1 MYIYKMNK
9 MVRAKVD
16 TPIGLTEEFELTEI
30 VRQGT
35 VCAVD
40 LCGVSTDKIN
50 RIGLEEPKLVVSG
63 VEIQHPV
70 FVDDMLGI
78 GSAPMI
84 ERMEPKMRF
93 LEDTKKF
100 TYNTDEGKSEIMEI
114 QINPKRKE
122 ERPIVKVKKG
132 AIRYTDKYKY
142 LGDMYDKTGKNMS
155 KIQSKTLRSPLEKN
169 DEDLALPLDPNL
181 QGELLRAL
189 SSLLRPMHQS
199 LVHWAKQVAGYAA
212 AAQKHAA
219 LQQHAV
225 AASPI

>member
-1 MYIYKMNK
+1 MFFACLTSVNKCFDTCIKDIVEAGMPAGEAMYIYKMNK

-40 LCGVSTDKIN
+40 FCGVSTDKIN

-132 AIRYTDKYKY
+132 TIGYT
-142 LGDMYDKTGKNMS
+142 
-155 KIQSKTLRSPLEKN
+155 
-169 DEDLALPLDPNL
+169 
-181 QGELLRAL
+181 
-189 SSLLRPMHQS
+189 
-199 LVHWAKQVAGYAA
+199 
-212 AAQKHAA
+212 
-219 LQQHAV
+219 
-225 AASPI
+225 